1 MGIIRDFVFGKET
14 NVATLTHAEQVEFDR
29 LDQAVGM
36 ACKAANVIEAG
47 GAALARIKAGQ
58 LYRDVAST
66 WEEYLERHSIS
77 VRRANQIVA
86 AFRIQTHIS
95 SKTGTAVPIFSES
108 ALRPMAA
115 MTESD
120 AIEVIEEASAAAG
133 GITPKS
139 IRIAANR
146 RKDKAGK
153 LPRPTRLKIPGWNI
167 VATPNRAAAAGGY
180 DVAAAL
186 DVAAAAQRRKKAG

>member
-1 MGIIRDFVFGKET
+1 MGLWDNIFGKGE
-14 NVATLTHAEQVEFDR
+14 NVATLTYAEQQEFER
-29 LDQAVGM
+29 LDTAVGM
-36 ACKAANVIEAG
+36 AARAANVIEAG

-58 LYRDVAST
+58 LFRDVAAT

-77 VRRANQIVA
+77 VRRADQIVA
-86 AFRIQTHIS
+86 AFKIQTHIS
-95 SKTGTAVPIFSES
+95 SKSGTAVPVFSER
-108 ALRPMAA
+108 AIRPLVSLAEADVVEVIDEAAA
-115 MTESD
+115 M
-120 AIEVIEEASAAAG
+120 AG

-139 IRIAANR
+139 LRIAANR

-153 LPRPTRLKIPGWNI
+153 LPRATRIKIPGWNI
-167 VATPNRAAAAGGY
+167 VATPNRAAAAGGF

>member
-1 MGIIRDFVFGKET
+1 MGIIRDFVFGKESK
-14 NVATLTHAEQVEFDR
+14 VQTLSHAEQVEFDR

-36 ACKAANVIEAG
+36 AARAANVIEAG

-58 LYRDVAST
+58 LFRDVAAT

-86 AFRIQTHIS
+86 AFKIQTHIS

-115 MTESD
+115 LAEAD
-120 AIEVIEEASAAAG
+120 VVEVIDEAAAMAG

-139 IRIAANR
+139 LRIAANR

-153 LPRPTRLKIPGWNI
+153 LPRATRIKIPGWNI

>member
-1 MGIIRDFVFGKET
+1 MGLWDNIFGKGE
-14 NVATLTHAEQVEFDR
+14 NVAPLTYAEQQEYER

-77 VRRANQIVA
+77 VSRADQIVA

-95 SKTGTAVPIFSES
+95 SKTRTTVGLLSER
-108 ALRPMAA
+108 AIRPLVSL
-115 MTESD
+115 TESD
-120 AIEVIEEASAAAG
+120 AVEVIEEASAMAG

-153 LPRPTRLKIPGWNI
+153 LPRPTRLNIPGWNI

>member
-1 MGIIRDFVFGKET
+1 MGLWDNIFGKGE
-14 NVATLTHAEQVEFDR
+14 NVATLTYAEQQEFER
-29 LDQAVGM
+29 LDAAVMM

-58 LYRDVAST
+58 LYRDVAGT

-77 VRRANQIVA
+77 VSRADQIVA

-95 SKTGTAVPIFSES
+95 SKTRTTVGLLSER
-108 ALRPMAA
+108 AIRPLVSL
-115 MTESD
+115 TESD
-120 AIEVIEEASAAAG
+120 AVEVIEEASAMAG

>member
-1 MGIIRDFVFGKET
+1 MGLWDNIFGKGE
-14 NVATLTHAEQVEFDR
+14 NVATLTYAEQQEFER

-77 VRRANQIVA
+77 VSRADQIVA

-95 SKTGTAVPIFSES
+95 SKTRTTVGLLSER
-108 ALRPMAA
+108 AIRPLVSL
-115 MTESD
+115 TESD
-120 AIEVIEEASAAAG
+120 AVEVIEEASAMAG

>member
-1 MGIIRDFVFGKET
+1 MGLWDNIFGKGE
-14 NVATLTHAEQVEFDR
+14 NVATLTYAEQQEFER

-58 LYRDVAST
+58 LYRDVAGT

-77 VRRANQIVA
+77 VSRADQIVA

-95 SKTGTAVPIFSES
+95 SKTRTTVGLLSER
-108 ALRPMAA
+108 AIRPLVSL
-115 MTESD
+115 TESD
-120 AIEVIEEASAAAG
+120 AVEVIEEASAMAG

>member
-1 MGIIRDFVFGKET
+1 MGLWTEFFAKESK
-14 NVATLTHAEQVEFDR
+14 VATLSYAEQVEFDA

-36 ACKAANVIEAG
+36 ACKAADVIEKG

-58 LYRDVAST
+58 LFRDVAGS
-66 WEEYLERHSIS
+66 WQEYLERHSIS
-77 VRRANQIVA
+77 VRRADQIVA
-86 AFRIQTHIS
+86 AFKIQTHIS
-95 SKTGTAVPIFSES
+95 SKSGTAVPVFSER
-108 ALRPMAA
+108 AIRPLVSLAEA
-115 MTESD
+115 D
-120 AIEVIEEASAAAG
+120 AIEVIEEASAMAG
-133 GITPKS
+133 GISPKS

-153 LPRPTRLKIPGWNI
+153 LPRATRIKIPGWNV

-186 DVAAAAQRRKKAG
+186 DVAAAAQRRKQAG